1 MCLRRV
7 NNLMLSKHLASTV
20 AARRNEKMDKQR
32 YVAYLVFDGVNY
44 AESDESDDE
53 VRFSDFGGVMIPF
66 Y

>member
-53 VRFSDFGGVMIPF
+53 VRFSDLQ
-66 Y
+66 